1 MVTSSVPV
9 PYPSCFLPRF
19 PTTRTSTSGDTRYP
33 YRNRNQTR
41 NPRSLKLRGL
51 LRPVLRLSETSI
63 DDRVTRGR
71 VDYNIFMNQT
81 LKDAVSSQ
89 VPLEVYLRSSGYEPD
104 AEYVDGKIEERP
116 MGEFDHAAWQLAI
129 IKWFLRNEEQWNI
142 DVLPELR
149 VQTAPTRFRVPD
161 VTVLDRSLP
170 VEQIIT
176 HPPIAVFEVLSPEDT
191 LSRLKRKLEDYRTM
205 GIPHIWVID
214 PEDGSFSRYEDSQ
227 LNRRELFSDPSRG
240 INFDMSVI
248 KGLLTRT
255 SRA

>member
-1 MVTSSVPV
+1 MAAS
-9 PYPSCFLPRF
+9 LPLLAKLQSRL
-19 PTTRTSTSGDTRYP
+19 TT
-33 YRNRNQTR
+33 N
-41 NPRSLKLRGL
+41 
-51 LRPVLRLSETSI
+51 LRLSETSI
-63 DDRVTRGR
+63 DDRATRGR
-71 VDYNIFMNQT
+71 VDYNAFMNQT
-81 LKDAVSSQ
+81 LKDAVSAQ

-129 IKWFLRNEEQWNI
+129 IKWFLRHEEEWNI

-149 VQTAPTRFRVPD
+149 VQAAPTRFRVPD

-176 HPPIAVFEVLSPEDT
+176 HPPIAVFDVLSPEDT
-191 LSRLKRKLEDYRTM
+191 FSRLKRKLEDYRTM

-227 LNRRELFSDPSRG
+227 LNRREFFSDPARG
-240 INFDMSVI
+240 INFDMNVI

-255 SRA
+255 SRS

>member
-1 MVTSSVPV
+1 M
-9 PYPSCFLPRF
+9 
-19 PTTRTSTSGDTRYP
+19 
-33 YRNRNQTR
+33 
-41 NPRSLKLRGL
+41 
-51 LRPVLRLSETSI
+51 
-63 DDRVTRGR
+63 
-71 VDYNIFMNQT
+71 DYNAFMNQT
-81 LKDAVSSQ
+81 LKDAVSAQ

-129 IKWFLRNEEQWNI
+129 IKWFLRHEEEWNI

-149 VQTAPTRFRVPD
+149 VQAAPTRFRVPD

-191 LSRLKRKLEDYRTM
+191 FSRLKRKLEDYRTM

-227 LNRRELFSDPSRG
+227 LNRREFFSDPARG
-240 INFDMSVI
+240 INFDMNVI

-255 SRA
+255 SRS